1 MTQWRGMGRPGPRPE
16 RIKQYGVVGPIQMPV
31 YDAPGF
37 DMDDLRNRGWTP
49 KLIEKYLGDED
60 RRDPV
65 LHWANFS
72 GKKVYLVARVE
83 LAEAIPEF
91 EVDFTLSARR
101 RRLQNDF
108 VEATIGRCREL
119 RERNTKETTQCDG
132 IRS

>member
-1 MTQWRGMGRPGPRPE
+1 M
-16 RIKQYGVVGPIQMPV
+16 
-31 YDAPGF
+31 
-37 DMDDLRNRGWTP
+37 P
-49 KLIEKYLGDED
+49 KLIKKYLGDED

-91 EVDFTLSARR
+91 EVDFTLSAQR

-108 VEATIGRCREL
+108 VEATIGRCGAI
-119 RERNTKETTQCDG
+119 RERNTKETSQCDG

>member
-1 MTQWRGMGRPGPRPE
+1 
-16 RIKQYGVVGPIQMPV
+16 MPV

-37 DMDDLRNRGWTP
+37 DMDDLRIRGWTP

-91 EVDFTLSARR
+91 EVDFKLSARR
-101 RRLQNDF
+101 RRLQKDF

-119 RERNTKETTQCDG
+119 RERNTKETSQCNG